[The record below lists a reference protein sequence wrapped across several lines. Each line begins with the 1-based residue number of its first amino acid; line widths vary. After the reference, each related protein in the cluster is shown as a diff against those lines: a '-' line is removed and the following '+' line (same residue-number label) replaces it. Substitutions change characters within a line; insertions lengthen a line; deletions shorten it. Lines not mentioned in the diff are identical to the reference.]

1 MRVIGRDPFPLLK
14 YENDGT
20 FCGCK
25 ANQLLCHNLSTLDAQ
40 KQDPWNKL
48 NRHHTLSSSRHQFD
62 YFDSEASADD
72 LDFRLKALY
81 DQHRDWWKTNAEY
94 LIQQETVGNSSRLL
108 KNRPI
113 PITAV
118 KPPPEQPFK
127 LWTSTRREHL
137 ANVSEAIDGHHSQA
151 TNGGYSRKPDGNK
164 FTA

>member
-1 MRVIGRDPFPLLK
+1 MKIIGRDPFPLLK
-14 YENDGT
+14 YENDET
-20 FCGCK
+20 FCGRE
-25 ANQLLCHNLSTLDAQ
+25 ANESFRHHLSTLNAQ

-48 NRHHTLSSSRHQFD
+48 NKNHTLSSSRHQFD
-62 YFDSEASADD
+62 YFDDEANRDD
-72 LDFRLKALY
+72 LDFRLNALY

-94 LIQQETVGNSSRLL
+94 LIQEETVGGSSRLA
-108 KNRPI
+108 KNRLVPI
-113 PITAV
+113 PVV